1 MEGMGL
7 RTPIESHEVLLKSRF
22 CVNYELKSGFLL
34 NYMCMT
40 LLKVRILTTTTRPC
54 HIKILLNL
62 KNSDYRPNNNQ
73 SKFVFLM

>member
-34 NYMCMT
+34 NYDSLESPYFDNHRKTMS
-40 LLKVRILTTTTRPC
+40 
-54 HIKILLNL
+54 HQDFIKLE
-62 KNSDYRPNNNQ
+62 
-73 SKFVFLM
+73 KF